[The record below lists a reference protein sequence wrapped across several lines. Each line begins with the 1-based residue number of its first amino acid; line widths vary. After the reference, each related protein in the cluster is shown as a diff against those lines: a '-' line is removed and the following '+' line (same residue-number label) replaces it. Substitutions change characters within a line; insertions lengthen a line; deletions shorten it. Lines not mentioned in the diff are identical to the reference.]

1 MEGQKLLI
9 DGKRLQGLLERFA
22 DFGRTENN
30 GVTRMSLSEE
40 DRQARDY
47 FYDCCEELGMAV
59 TVDDLGNMYAT
70 LPGREDKPP
79 IAIGSHLDTVKKGGR
94 FDGVLGVAAGLEVV
108 RTLVENNVKPAI
120 PITIINFTNEE
131 GARFEP
137 SMMSSGILSGKF
149 SKETMLQKTDTEG
162 ITFQEAL
169 NKIEYAGLEELRLKE
184 ASAFLELHIE
194 QGPVLERENL
204 SIGIVE
210 CVVGMVCY
218 EIEVTGESDH
228 AGTTPMD
235 MRKDAL
241 FASHNIIAEIRK
253 RLGALADDLVYTIG
267 RMSIS
272 PNIHTVIPN
281 KVVFTLEAR
290 HQEPAVMREV
300 EEIIGKLAEL
310 SELEGCSMKAKKQW
324 DRTTVWFDE
333 EILETMEK
341 AVTQLGYSYRKM
353 ASGAGHDAQFIASFI
368 PTAMLFVPSIKG
380 KSHCEEELTLWED
393 CEKGV
398 NLLLETVL
406 ELLKKK

>member
-9 DGKRLQGLLERFA
+9 NGKRLQDSLERFA
-22 DFGRTENN
+22 DFGRTKNN
-30 GVTRMSLSEE
+30 GVTRLSLSEE

-70 LPGREDKPP
+70 LPGQEAKPP

-108 RTLVENNVKPAI
+108 RTLVENNVKPAV
-120 PITIINFTNEE
+120 PITVINFTNEE

-137 SMMSSGILSGKF
+137 SMMASGILSGKF
-149 SKETMLQKTDTEG
+149 EKDTMLKKTDTAG
-162 ITFQEAL
+162 TTFQEAL
-169 NKIEYAGLEELRLKE
+169 NKIEYAGLKESRLKE
-184 ASAFLELHIE
+184 AAAFLELHIE

-241 FASHNIIAEIRK
+241 FASHNIIAEIRT

-267 RMSIS
+267 RMNIS

-290 HQEPAVMREV
+290 HKEPAVIREV
-300 EEIIGKLAEL
+300 ENIIGSLTEVSA
-310 SELEGCSMKAKKQW
+310 LEGCAMKAEKQW

-333 EILETMEK
+333 AILAVMEN
-341 AVTQLGYSYRKM
+341 AVKQLGYSYRKM
-353 ASGAGHDAQFIASFI
+353 ASGAGHDAQFIASYI
-368 PTAMLFVPSIKG
+368 PTAMLFVPSING
-380 KSHCEEELTLWED
+380 KSHCEAELTLWED
-393 CEKGV
+393 CERGV

-406 ELLKKK
+406 ELLKK

>member
-120 PITIINFTNEE
+120 PITVINFTNEE

-169 NKIEYAGLEELRLKE
+169 NKIEYAGLEEFRLKE

-290 HQEPAVMREV
+290 HQEQAVMREV

>member
-120 PITIINFTNEE
+120 PITVINFTNEE

-267 RMSIS
+267 RMNIS

-310 SELEGCSMKAKKQW
+310 SELEGCSMKAEKQW

-333 EILETMEK
+333 DILETMEK

>member
-120 PITIINFTNEE
+120 PITVINFTNEE

-333 EILETMEK
+333 DILETMEK

>member
-120 PITIINFTNEE
+120 PITVINFTNEE